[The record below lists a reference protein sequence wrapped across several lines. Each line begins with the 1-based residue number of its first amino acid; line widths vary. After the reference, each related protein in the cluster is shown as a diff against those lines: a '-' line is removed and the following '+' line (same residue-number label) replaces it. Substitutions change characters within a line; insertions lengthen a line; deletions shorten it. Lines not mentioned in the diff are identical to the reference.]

1 MKRRRW
7 ALWRWPWARI
17 VIGAHRQ
24 ALGRAGAEELKERSR
39 APTHATSRCGR
50 RERERGFR
58 RSSSSSW
65 TTHASR
71 PNPPPP
77 ARPRHLSRRLRAV
90 HVHHL
95 WRRGLPPF
103 GFVAGQAGLYCALLI
118 VLASYAICLLTT
130 LSLCAL
136 IADGDDRHRRGSVS
150 DTGSPAK
157 DPGVYAALR
166 QAVGTPL
173 GGALGLAFYL
183 AFTVDVAFYIIGFA
197 EMFSRAADVSSS
209 IQIFPWNPPGSWVDT
224 AVAAAA
230 LALLALVCAC
240 GVHVSARVS
249 LLTLCVICA
258 CILASLACLLFPTD
272 DALSGHTQFS
282 LTTLANNSAP
292 ALEDF
297 DGRGLSLMKMF
308 TLTFPGFTG
317 VLAGS
322 NLSANLRTP
331 TRSIAAGTLASLL
344 FVLVTYAAICF
355 VLAASVDRHVLKDP
369 RVMIMDTAVA
379 TITGLP
385 LGYVGVVCTT
395 LSSALSY
402 LLGAPRVLHAVV
414 RDAPWPPLQRLLATD
429 RSTAAAEPLRA
440 LDHLGL
446 VRLIVLSGT
455 LDLLSPLVS
464 GVFLLAFTLINL
476 VAFVA
481 AASRRRAFATFKYHS
496 RATALGFVL
505 SFLAMVVSL
514 SLRPPSPP
522 PSAPC
527 SSCCCGGGGGALHAA
542 HEWRV
547 GGTRRAEASASA
559 VRLSTAV
566 GLWSTARTWAAE
578 LEERLQCAPRVCTTG
593 CEGARGGRT
602 SSPPP
607 GRPTR
612 SAWTDAVGCA
622 RSSNAWDAAAAG
634 DQSGPLPLP
643 GARRASGVVLCA
655 AELRETTATAATAAS
670 SDQPAGAAALGD
682 DGSRVRLPDALRDRN
697 GSESNVHGLC
707 RLLFEP
713 LAPRPAAHPRH
724 GCGGRPDVGGVAATL
739 AFFNP
744 LLRPLLFVAMSRT
757 LRRAASQF
765 LSVIPAVAGYLI

>member
-1 MKRRRW
+1 MDD
-7 ALWRWPWARI
+7 ARLSP
-17 VIGAHRQ
+17 Q
-24 ALGRAGAEELKERSR
+24 LLL
-39 APTHATSRCGR
+39 
-50 RERERGFR
+50 
-58 RSSSSSW
+58 
-65 TTHASR
+65 
-71 PNPPPP
+71 
-77 ARPRHLSRRLRAV
+77 RPRGLGTFLGVFVPCTCTIFGVVVFLRL
-90 HVHHL
+90 
-95 WRRGLPPF
+95 
-103 GFVAGQAGLYCALLI
+103 GFVVGQAGLYCALLI

-224 AVAAAA
+224 AVASAA

-355 VLAASVDRHVLKDP
+355 VLAASVDRPVLKDP

-429 RSTAAAEPLRA
+429 RSAAAAEPLRA
-440 LDHLGL
+440 LALTWAL
-446 VRLIVLSGT
+446 VQLIVLSGT

-481 AASRRRAFATFKYHS
+481 AASRRRAFAPTFKYHS
-496 RATALGFVL
+496 RATALIGFVL

-514 SLRPPSPP
+514 SDAPAVAAALCALLVLLLWWRRRELYTLLTSGEWAGRDALRSERERRE
-522 PSAPC
+522 ALN
-527 SSCCCGGGGGALHAA
+527 GGGAMVDSPDL
-542 HEWRV
+542 
-547 GGTRRAEASASA
+547 GS
-559 VRLSTAV
+559 
-566 GLWSTARTWAAE
+566 AE
-578 LEERLQCAPRVCTTG
+578 LEERLQCAAACVHDGLRGRFRGGLYELTAAKNAEMRLRWQRVCILHKMDSIVPHVV
-593 CEGARGGRT
+593 EFIKEQGRMKF
-602 SSPPP
+602 
-607 GRPTR
+607 
-612 SAWTDAVGCA
+612 V
-622 RSSNAWDAAAAG
+622 
-634 DQSGPLPLP
+634 
-643 GARRASGVVLCA
+643 
-655 AELRETTATAATAAS
+655 
-670 SDQPAGAAALGD
+670 
-682 DGSRVRLPDALRDRN
+682 
-697 GSESNVHGLC
+697 
-707 RLLFEP
+707 
-713 LAPRPAAHPRH
+713 
-724 GCGGRPDVGGVAATL
+724 
-739 AFFNP
+739 
-744 LLRPLLFVAMSRT
+744 RPLYRDLYLWEAQRDVAVQT
-757 LRRAASQF
+757 F
-765 LSVIPAVAGYLI
+765 LEWKSNYHPICAKMLAQDLKLAE